1 MECTTCINENR
12 IETLEKNEIKIQTKL
27 EEHDK
32 AFEQLRTKDAVR
44 EERDKSI
51 ASSLNFIQTS
61 IAELKG
67 SVSELRERPTQ
78 TTVKRVDRIVDRLID
93 KGTDFAI
100 LAILA
105 YIGYN
110 LLGYIK

>member
-1 MECTTCINENR
+1 MECIPCINENR

-51 ASSLNFIQTS
+51 ASALNLIQTS

-67 SVSELRERPTQ
+67 SVVELKENPNKI
-78 TTVKRVDRIVDRLID
+78 TVKRVDRVIDRLID
-93 KGTDFAI
+93 KGTDFTI

-110 LLGYIK
+110 LIGYIK